1 MKNGKRNMKKRWIMM
16 GFLALLILAAGI
28 LMWMGS
34 SGKRDRQEAEKTAE
48 RMDTEE
54 HDSVNTE
61 SDTSPEA
68 DGEKQDIPQSG
79 QVGALSVRDGKLTD
93 QNGDPVVLRGIS
105 THGINWYPQY
115 VNEET
120 FRYLQETYGIN
131 VIRLAMY
138 TAEYNGYC
146 TGDDANR
153 QKLKDTVA
161 KGVECATD
169 LGMYVIIDWHT
180 LSDNNPLQNKEMAK
194 DFFTEM
200 SERYGDYDNVIYEI
214 CNEPNGTSWQDIKAY
229 AEEMIPV
236 IRENDADAV
245 ILVGTP
251 NWCQYLGEAAED
263 PLTGENIMYTLH
275 FYAGT
280 HKEDLRNTARE
291 AIDSKLPIFV
301 SEFGICEASGNGN
314 LDLESANAWMELL
327 EENQISYVMWNLSN
341 KDEAS
346 AFLKPGCE
354 KLSGFTD
361 EDLSDSAKWYV
372 Q

>member
-1 MKNGKRNMKKRWIMM
+1 MKKRWIMM

-28 LMWMGS
+28 LMWMEP
-34 SGKRDRQEAEKTAE
+34 SGKRDRQETEETAD
-48 RMDTEE
+48 RVDTEE
-54 HDSVNTE
+54 YDSVNTDR
-61 SDTSPEA
+61 DTSAEE
-68 DGEKQDIPQSG
+68 DGEKQDLPQSG
-79 QVGALSVRDGKLTD
+79 QVGALAVKDGKLTD

-153 QKLKDTVA
+153 QTLKDTVA

-180 LSDNNPLQNKEMAK
+180 LSDSNPLQNKEMAK

>member
-1 MKNGKRNMKKRWIMM
+1 MK
-16 GFLALLILAAGI
+16 
-28 LMWMGS
+28 
-34 SGKRDRQEAEKTAE
+34 
-48 RMDTEE
+48 
-54 HDSVNTE
+54 
-61 SDTSPEA
+61 
-68 DGEKQDIPQSG
+68 
-79 QVGALSVRDGKLTD
+79 DGKLTD

-153 QKLKDTVA
+153 QTLKDTVK

-280 HKEDLRNTARE
+280 HKEDLRNTTRE

-314 LDLESANAWMELL
+314 LDLESANAWMDLL

-346 AFLKPGCE
+346 AFLQPGCE

-361 EDLSDSAKWYV
+361 EDLSDSARWYV